1 MYQDL
6 LLNNILL
13 HMYYAIIYNNI
24 LLHMYYAIIYTKK
37 QGMLADYF
45 LSIDGLIDWLMLSI

>member
-13 HMYYAIIYNNI
+13 HMYYT
-24 LLHMYYAIIYTKK
+24 IIYTKK